1 MITLDSAYLKEAER
15 RYGKSYN
22 RWKTDICRRKHHYY
36 GGCQKNGI
44 PIPKLCYLK
53 GINEIAACRVCVV
66 ELEGKDRLITSCNNV
81 AEEGMVIYTNSP
93 KVRRDRK
100 TTVELILSQHDCQCV
115 TCARSGNCSLQ
126 TIAND
131 LNIIDIPFKFEPVK
145 IPWNTEFPLIRDSS
159 KCIQCMRCIQ
169 ICEKVQGLGVWDVE
183 GTGSRTSVNVAGH
196 KNIEDASCSLCG
208 QCITHCPVGALRERD
223 DTEKVWEAIENEDKI
238 VVAQVAPAVRTAW
251 AEQLGLDPKDAPVG
265 KILDALKKMGVDYV
279 FDTTFSAD
287 LTIMEE
293 ANEFV
298 QRFTAGEF
306 KERPMFTSCC
316 PGWLRFIKSQY
327 PHLVKQLST
336 AKSPQ
341 QMFGAVMKT
350 YFAEK
355 LGVSPEKIYTLSVMP
370 CVAKKGEREMELFYG
385 EYAGHDID
393 AVITTRE
400 LVKMIRSAHISPET
414 LEDIE
419 SDRPMQEGTGAGVIF
434 GATGGVMEAALRTAY
449 FILKKENP
457 PADAFKMVRSPGFQE
472 NYGVME
478 AELAIDD
485 ITVRIAVVSGLANT
499 RRLLDMIE
507 RGDVHYDFVEVMAC
521 PGGCVGG
528 GGQPIHDG
536 EEWAFERGKKL
547 YSLDK
552 DAKLRFSHENP
563 DIIRLYEEYFG
574 EPVSHKA
581 HMLLHTDHLDAVER
595 CGIGYE
601 SRS

>member
-1 MITLDSAYLKEAER
+1 MVNLTIDGKQISVEENTTIMEAAR
-15 RYGKSYN
+15 
-22 RWKTDICRRKHHYY
+22 I
-36 GGCQKNGI
+36 NGI

-66 ELEGKDRLITSCNNV
+66 ELEGKERLITSCNNV

-100 TTVELILSQHDCQCV
+100 TTVELILSQHDCECV

-126 TIAND
+126 KIAND
-131 LNIIDIPFKFEPVK
+131 LNIIDIPFKLEPK
-145 IPWNTEFPLIRDSS
+145 KTPWNKNFPLIRDSS

-169 ICEKVQGLGVWDVE
+169 ICEKVQSLGVWDVE

-196 KNIEDASCSLCG
+196 RNIEEADCSLCG

-223 DTEKVWEAIENEDKI
+223 DTEKVWEAIEDKEKI

-251 AEQLGLDPKDAPVG
+251 AEELGLKLEDAPVG
-265 KILDALKKMGVDYV
+265 KILDALKKMGADYV

-298 QRFTAGEF
+298 QRFTSGEL

-355 LGVSPEKIYTLSVMP
+355 LGVEPEKIYTLSVMP

-449 FILKKENP
+449 HIIKKENP

-472 NYGVME
+472 NHGVME

-485 ITVRIAVVSGLANT
+485 ITVRIAVVSGLGNT
-499 RRLLDMIE
+499 RRLLEKIE
-507 RGDVHYDFVEVMAC
+507 SGEVKYDFVEVMAC

-536 EEWAFERGKKL
+536 EEWAFERGKNL
-547 YSLDK
+547 YCLDQN
-552 DAKLRFSHENP
+552 AKLRFSHENP
-563 DIIRLYEEYFG
+563 DIIKLYEEYFG

-581 HMLLHTDHLDAVER
+581 HMLLHTDHLDAMAR
-595 CGIGYE
+595 SGIGYE
-601 SRS
+601 TK

>member
-1 MITLDSAYLKEAER
+1 MVNLTIDGKQISVEENTTIMEAAR
-15 RYGKSYN
+15 
-22 RWKTDICRRKHHYY
+22 I
-36 GGCQKNGI
+36 NGI

-66 ELEGKDRLITSCNNV
+66 ELEGKERLITSCNNV

-100 TTVELILSQHDCQCV
+100 TTVELILSQHDCECV

-126 TIAND
+126 KIAND
-131 LNIIDIPFKFEPVK
+131 LNIIDIPFKLEPK
-145 IPWNTEFPLIRDSS
+145 KTPWNKNFPLIRDSS

-196 KNIEDASCSLCG
+196 RNIEEADCSLCG

-223 DTEKVWEAIENEDKI
+223 DTEKVWEAIEDKEKI

-251 AEQLGLDPKDAPVG
+251 AEELGLELKDAPVG
-265 KILDALKKMGVDYV
+265 KILDALKKMGADYV

-298 QRFTAGEF
+298 QRFTSGEL

-355 LGVSPEKIYTLSVMP
+355 LGVAPEKIYTLSVMP

-449 FILKKENP
+449 HIIKKENP
-457 PADAFKMVRSPGFQE
+457 PADTFKMVRSPGFQE
-472 NYGVME
+472 NHGVME

-485 ITVRIAVVSGLANT
+485 ITVRIAVVSGLGNT
-499 RRLLDMIE
+499 RRLLEKIE
-507 RGDVHYDFVEVMAC
+507 SGEVKYDFVEVMAC

-536 EEWAFERGKKL
+536 EEWAFERGKNL
-547 YSLDK
+547 YCLDK
-552 DAKLRFSHENP
+552 NAKLRFSHENP
-563 DIIRLYEEYFG
+563 DIIQLYEEYL
-574 EPVSHKA
+574 SHKA
-581 HMLLHTDHLDAVER
+581 LMLLHTDHLEAMAR
-595 CGIGYE
+595 SGIGYE
-601 SRS
+601 TN

>member
-1 MITLDSAYLKEAER
+1 MVNLTIDGKQISVEENTTIMEAAR
-15 RYGKSYN
+15 
-22 RWKTDICRRKHHYY
+22 I
-36 GGCQKNGI
+36 NGI

-66 ELEGKDRLITSCNNV
+66 ELEGKERLITSCNNV

-100 TTVELILSQHDCQCV
+100 TTVELILSQHDCECV
-115 TCARSGNCSLQ
+115 TCARSGNCCLQ
-126 TIAND
+126 KIAND
-131 LNIIDIPFKFEPVK
+131 LNIIDIPFKLEPK
-145 IPWNTEFPLIRDSS
+145 KTPWNKNFPLIRDSS

-196 KNIEDASCSLCG
+196 RNIEEADCSLCE
-208 QCITHCPVGALRERD
+208 QCITHCPVGELRERD
-223 DTEKVWEAIENEDKI
+223 DTEKVWEAIEDKEKI
-238 VVAQVAPAVRTAW
+238 VVAQAAPAVRTAW
-251 AEQLGLDPKDAPVG
+251 AEELGLELKDAPVG
-265 KILDALKKMGVDYV
+265 KILDALKKMGADYV

-298 QRFTAGEF
+298 QRFTSGEL

-355 LGVSPEKIYTLSVMP
+355 LGVAPEKIYTLSVMP

-449 FILKKENP
+449 QIIKKENP

-472 NYGVME
+472 NHGVME

-485 ITVRIAVVSGLANT
+485 ITVRIAVVSGLGNT
-499 RRLLDMIE
+499 RRLLEKIE
-507 RGDVHYDFVEVMAC
+507 SGEVKYDFVEVMAC
-521 PGGCVGG
+521 PGGCAGG
-528 GGQPIHDG
+528 GGQPIHDNL
-536 EEWAFERGKKL
+536 ELAKERGDVL
-547 YSLDK
+547 YELD
-552 DAKLRFSHENP
+552 AENEIRFSHENP
-563 DIIRLYEEYFG
+563 AVQELYRSFLEK
-574 EPVSHKA
+574 PLSHKS
-581 HMLLHTDHLDAVER
+581 HELLHTDHSL
-595 CGIGYE
+595 GI
-601 SRS
+601 

>member
-1 MITLDSAYLKEAER
+1 MVNLTIDGKQISVEENTTIMEAAR
-15 RYGKSYN
+15 
-22 RWKTDICRRKHHYY
+22 I
-36 GGCQKNGI
+36 NGI

-66 ELEGKDRLITSCNNV
+66 ELGGKERLITSCNNV
-81 AEEGMVIYTNSP
+81 AEEGMVIYTNRP
-93 KVRRDRK
+93 MVRRDRK
-100 TTVELILSQHDCQCV
+100 TTVELILSQHDCECV

-126 TIAND
+126 KIAND
-131 LNIIDIPFKFEPVK
+131 LNIIDIPFKLEPK
-145 IPWNTEFPLIRDSS
+145 KTPWNKNFPLIRDSS

-196 KNIEDASCSLCG
+196 RNIEEADCSLCG

-223 DTEKVWEAIENEDKI
+223 DTEKVWEAIEDKEKI

-251 AEQLGLDPKDAPVG
+251 AEELGLKLEDAPVG
-265 KILDALKKMGVDYV
+265 KILDALKKMGADYV

-298 QRFTAGEF
+298 QRFTSGEL

-355 LGVSPEKIYTLSVMP
+355 LGVEPEKIYTLSVMP

-449 FILKKENP
+449 HIIKKENP

-472 NYGVME
+472 NHGVME

-485 ITVRIAVVSGLANT
+485 ITVRIAVVSGLGNT
-499 RRLLDMIE
+499 RRLLEKIE
-507 RGDVHYDFVEVMAC
+507 SGEVKYDFVEVMAC

-536 EEWAFERGKKL
+536 EEWAFERGKNL
-547 YSLDK
+547 YCLDQN
-552 DAKLRFSHENP
+552 AKLRFSHENP
-563 DIIRLYEEYFG
+563 DIIKLYEEYFG

-581 HMLLHTDHLDAVER
+581 HMLLHTDHLDAMAR
-595 CGIGYE
+595 SGIGYE
-601 SRS
+601 IK